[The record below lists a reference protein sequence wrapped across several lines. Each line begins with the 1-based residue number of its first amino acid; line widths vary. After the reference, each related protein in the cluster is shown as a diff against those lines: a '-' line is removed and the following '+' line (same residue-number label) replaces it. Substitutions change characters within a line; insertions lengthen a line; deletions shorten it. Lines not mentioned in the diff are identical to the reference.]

1 MKTYNIPTEK
11 TVAAFKDYDF
21 DNPCVPEKYDGDY
34 PHRNFFNKYFI
45 PIVRSEVKKLA
56 KKLGATV
63 KFSYNNFEW
72 TAFFSKNGKCVYVDT
87 SDHRWNNWYDNV
99 MYREAANDHDYHG
112 ITGNYWTPYNKLEE
126 TLASILG

>member
-1 MKTYNIPTEK
+1 MKTYDIPTEK

-72 TAFFSKNGKCVYVDT
+72 TAV
-87 SDHRWNNWYDNV
+87 
-99 MYREAANDHDYHG
+99 
-112 ITGNYWTPYNKLEE
+112 P
-126 TLASILG
+126 